1 MQLLLF
7 SLLSLCLNLL
17 TAEEEVPHLGQD
29 YEGMMEALADIQ
41 ENGDDMMAGI
51 WWQKDILGK
60 LESSLEEA
68 ERRMTAVE
76 RRNSVLE
83 QSRASLQAE
92 VEQLERKKSDLL
104 SKLTQEEMEVAR
116 YENIL
121 KYFTKYFKPRTRVS
135 LQPLDT
141 ELMAAKSEL
150 GSLTL
155 DVTSKQKELQEI
167 KSQLQ
172 RSDRLRNYK
181 NVKYFLVA
189 LKLQ

>member
-1 MQLLLF
+1 MQPLAPC
-7 SLLSLCLNLL
+7 LLSLCASLL
-17 TAEEEVPHLGQD
+17 TAQEVPHLGQD

-92 VEQLERKKSDLL
+92 VEELERKKSDLL
-104 SKLTQEEMEVAR
+104 SKLSQEEMEVAR
-116 YENIL
+116 YEVISKYFV
-121 KYFTKYFKPRTRVS
+121 KYFTSLGLASLSSPWTRS
-135 LQPLDT
+135 
-141 ELMAAKSEL
+141 
-150 GSLTL
+150 
-155 DVTSKQKELQEI
+155 
-167 KSQLQ
+167 
-172 RSDRLRNYK
+172 
-181 NVKYFLVA
+181 
-189 LKLQ
+189 